1 MRFLKPKFRSES
13 GFSLL
18 ELLISMVIGLFIL
31 AGVVQVLLD
40 GKRSYS
46 TQRELSYL
54 QSNARAL
61 KEILSTDI
69 KRAGDMGC
77 LASVTSFVNAVSDDP
92 GGPDAADEYHI
103 GDVVQGAEYSGSAW
117 VPALTGEWAG
127 LTGLDTN
134 SDIFALGGIYG
145 GGNRI
150 AKKMP
155 NTSADLKVTSPAS
168 FEEDDIVFIT
178 DCKKAAITQITSL
191 NTNSSSG
198 WDNAVHNTG
207 GGSTPGNHTKVLGD
221 EPFDTDASVFQFQ
234 IRRYYIADSNIT
246 SMPSLWRKTNTRDAD
261 ELVSGVESMQ
271 IEYGVDTTAGV
282 VAGDPGDG
290 NVNRYLSAS
299 SITDDEAGPGTWIGW
314 NRVTSVRVNVVLRSE
329 NIVHPSNVAVTLDG
343 VNYNDRFLRQ
353 RVSFTTRIRNRGL
366 N

>member
-77 LASVTSFVNAVSDDP
+77 LSNVTSFVNTLKP
-92 GGPDAADEYHI
+92 PADEEYDL
-103 GDVVQGAEYSGSAW
+103 GDVVRGSEYNGSAW
-117 VPALTGEWAG
+117 VPALTGEWTG
-127 LTGLDTN
+127 LTGLKTD
-134 SDIFALGGIYG
+134 SDILALGGIYG
-145 GGNRI
+145 SGDRI

-168 FEEDDIVFIT
+168 FQKDDIIFVT
-178 DCKKAAITQITSL
+178 DCKKAAITHVT
-191 NTNSSSG
+191 NMNANSSSG
-198 WDNAVHNTG
+198 WDNLAHNTG
-207 GGSTPGNHTKVLGD
+207 NFDPGNHTKTLGA

-246 SMPSLWRKTNTRDAD
+246 SMPSLWRKTNLNDAD
-261 ELVSGVESMQ
+261 ELVSGVETMQ
-271 IEYGVDTTAGV
+271 VEYGVDTTAGV
-282 VAGDPGDG
+282 ALGDPGDG
-290 NVNRYLSAS
+290 NVNRYLGAS
-299 SITDDEAGPGTWIGW
+299 DITDDEAGPGTWIGW